1 MAIFELM
8 SGVGESDRKEPDL
21 DGTVATVTDL
31 NNDLSGVISSAD
43 VDFDFIIG
51 DISNKFLSN
60 GTLHFDLV
68 DNNAKIH
75 CLLFNANRKDTVA
88 FDESER
94 IAVKGR
100 LNFYEGE
107 ASVSVFVSDGIP
119 IGDSHYHLKI
129 KQLRE
134 ALKKEGLFDDE
145 NKQNLPESPGR
156 VGVVTAASSDAE
168 QDAINGIHVQHPGIN
183 IFLADSRVQ
192 GDNAV
197 EDLCKT
203 IAYFDEFAPVDVI
216 VVTRGGGSEQALH
229 AFNSEGVSR
238 MIASTS
244 TPIVTAIGHENDR
257 PIVDDIADARAM
269 TPTEIGLT
277 VAPEKDQLVERNAEL
292 RDRVE
297 NAYRQ
302 AVDSTALDYRGQL
315 ESAYVALVRERLTA
329 MRNNVDS
336 TYSEHASTRVTDI
349 RNDVDTAFKS
359 LKQEKR
365 HKAETEEL
373 QAREQLYK
381 LAVIVLSVI
390 LFGVLVYAMFL

>member
-1 MAIFELM
+1 MTSVA
-8 SGVGESDRKEPDL
+8 ESDLQRPDL
-21 DGTVATVTDL
+21 DGTATTVTDL
-31 NNDLSGVISSAD
+31 NNDLSGVISCAD

-51 DISNKFLSN
+51 DVSNKFLSN
-60 GTLHFDLV
+60 GTLHFDLI
-68 DNNAKIH
+68 DEDAKIH

-88 FDESER
+88 FDDGER

-119 IGDSHYHLKI
+119 IGASHHHLKI
-129 KQLRE
+129 KKLRE
-134 ALKKEGLFDDE
+134 ALEKDGLFDDDI
-145 NKQNLPESPGR
+145 KRDLPESPGK

-168 QDAINGIHVQHPGIN
+168 QDAINGIHDQHPDID

-192 GDNAV
+192 GDDAV
-197 EDLCKT
+197 EELCKT
-203 IAYFDEFAPVDVI
+203 IAYFDEFAPVDII

-238 MIASTS
+238 MIASAS
-244 TPIVTAIGHENDR
+244 TPVVTAIGHENDR
-257 PIVDDIADARAM
+257 PIVDDVADARAM

-277 VAPEKDQLVERNAEL
+277 VAPEKGQLVERNAEL
-292 RDRVE
+292 RDRVS

-302 AVDSTALDYRGQL
+302 AVESRALDYRGQI
-315 ESAYVALVRERLTA
+315 ESAYAALVRERLTA
-329 MRNNVDS
+329 MRNAVNS
-336 TYSEHASTRVTDI
+336 KYSEHASTRVTDF

-365 HKAETEEL
+365 HEAETEVL
-373 QAREQLYK
+373 QSREQLYK
-381 LAVIVLSVI
+381 IAIIVLALI
-390 LFGVLVYAMFL
+390 LFGVLVYAIFL